1 MWVVAVVLMLIGAV
15 TGFLVGFAYGQE
27 EHKG

>member
-1 MWVVAVVLMLIGAV
+1 MWIVEVVLTLLGIV